1 VNIQKSTKVESLYF
15 LERKGNECIILDTE
29 SALSTA
35 LENSDDAFLFP
46 PYKDLLEHISI
57 NGQSAIAL
65 LSEERRMLEK
75 FLSKISCFKLKS
87 DTRSWYN
94 MITSYTES
102 KIR

>member
-1 VNIQKSTKVESLYF
+1 
-15 LERKGNECIILDTE
+15 
-29 SALSTA
+29 
-35 LENSDDAFLFP
+35 
-46 PYKDLLEHISI
+46 
-57 NGQSAIAL
+57 